1 MNYAYYICYY
11 NLSYIFIFVFQ
22 GCDAAYLT
30 NIHSEFETN
39 PDFVKPTDRRRWD
52 KEFGIR
58 HYAGTVIYTV
68 NGFVDKNR
76 DAQQDVFFDLLA
88 KSKTKFVVN
97 ICEYRDL
104 LSKVAQLGAENG
116 GGSISKGII
125 FFKNI
130 HVFFFII
137 FP

>member
-1 MNYAYYICYY
+1 M
-11 NLSYIFIFVFQ
+11 
-22 GCDAAYLT
+22 
-30 NIHSEFETN
+30 
-39 PDFVKPTDRRRWD
+39 
-52 KEFGIR
+52 
-58 HYAGTVIYTV
+58 IYTV

-116 GGSISKGII
+116 GGSISKGIYFEKKKYYLFL
-125 FFKNI
+125 FFRETSI
-130 HVFFFII
+130 
-137 FP
+137 

>member
-1 MNYAYYICYY
+1 MHHFANFSS
-11 NLSYIFIFVFQ
+11 LFILHFHIFQ

-88 KSKTKFVVN
+88 KSKTKFVVDL
-97 ICEYRDL
+97 CEYRDL

-125 FFKNI
+125 FLEI
-130 HVFFFII
+130 YVFFI

>member
-1 MNYAYYICYY
+1 MRLPRQNCT
-11 NLSYIFIFVFQ
+11 IFANFSSLFILHFHIFQ

-39 PDFVKPTDRRRWD
+39 PDFVKGEDRRRWD

-88 KSKTKFVVN
+88 KSKTKFVVDL
-97 ICEYRDL
+97 CEYRDL
-104 LSKVAQLGAENG
+104 LSKVAQLGENG
-116 GGSISKGII
+116 GGSISKGTHSGPE
-125 FFKNI
+125 N
-130 HVFFFII
+130 
-137 FP
+137 